1 MVKEKFPIEGWRNLY
16 TVMKKFKEI
25 VSFNMK
31 AFYTCRH
38 KSLKYFTYQKQK
50 KTNQNKYKNKDKSN
64 LLAIVYNW
72 TH

>member
-1 MVKEKFPIEGWRNLY
+1 MMMVKEKFPIEGWRNLY

-38 KSLKYFTYQKQK
+38 KSL
-50 KTNQNKYKNKDKSN
+50 
-64 LLAIVYNW
+64 
-72 TH
+72 